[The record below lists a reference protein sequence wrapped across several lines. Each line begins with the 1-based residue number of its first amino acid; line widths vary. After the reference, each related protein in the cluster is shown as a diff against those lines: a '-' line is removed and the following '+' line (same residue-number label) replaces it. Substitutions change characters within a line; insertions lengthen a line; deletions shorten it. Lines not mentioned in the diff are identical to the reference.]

1 MLFVESDLAN
11 RTQGAVVPVL
21 FLLPNQIDIAMG
33 LLQFRLRSVFLFLVS
48 TALVA
53 LLVTTLFRLRTLQQL
68 LNQSQ
73 IELQTERSRMGRFR
87 NEYEVHGEC
96 LTNAPDHWIL
106 SISTRTYCPH
116 ELCINVDSIRCT
128 EPSHYDSSRGMHCS
142 RIVLTGYETSDE
154 IRISVDSFGFSA
166 VFTEVKNRSE
176 RIDQVFQGWATS
188 GVVDSDNDGKS
199 EEVNL
204 FNWQQSH
211 RLNIDFT
218 LSEIKGVRPLKGN

>member
-1 MLFVESDLAN
+1 
-11 RTQGAVVPVL
+11 
-21 FLLPNQIDIAMG
+21 MG
-33 LLQFRLRSVFLFLVS
+33 LLRFRLRSVFFLLVS

-53 LLVTTLFRLRTLQQL
+53 LLVTSLFRLRTLQQL

-73 IELQTERSRMGRFR
+73 IELQTERSRMGHFR

-96 LTNAPDHWIL
+96 LANAPDHWIL

-116 ELCINVDSIRCT
+116 ELRISVDSIRYT

-142 RIVLTGYETSDE
+142 RIVVTGYETNDE
-154 IRISVDSFGFSA
+154 IRFSVDSFGFSE
-166 VFTEVKNRSE
+166 VFTEVKNQSE

-188 GVVDSDNDGKS
+188 GVVSDNDGNS

-204 FNWQQSH
+204 FNWHQAH

-218 LSEIKGVRPLKGN
+218 LSEIKGFRPLKGN